1 MAFVPDGGVKKLSEN
16 QLLVW
21 GEVQKKPEI
30 RDTQSGNKFA
40 KFSVVAGPNDDGE
53 KRYID
58 CVVFNKSLV
67 NYCVDLERGDPI
79 FVLGVLES
87 RKHNDKT
94 YHNVKVGFMI
104 SPVVSYGEEPP
115 FAAPND
121 FDAGG
126 APDSGGWAEEDVDD
140 DELPF

>member
-1 MAFVPDGGVKKLSEN
+1 MAFVPDGGVVKFQGNKLEI
-16 QLLVW
+16 W
-21 GEVQKKPEI
+21 GEIQKKPEI
-30 RDTQSGNKFA
+30 RDTQNGGKFA

-115 FAAPND
+115 FASPND

-126 APDSGGWAEEDVDD
+126 PPASGGWAEEDVND

>member
-58 CVVFNKSLV
+58 CVVFNKALV
-67 NYCVDLERGDPI
+67 GYCVDLERGDPI

-94 YHNVKVGFMI
+94 YHNLKVGFMV
-104 SPVVSYGEEPP
+104 SPVVSADVAPP
-115 FAAPND
+115 FASPND

-126 APDSGGWAEEDVDD
+126 APASVGWTEDDVDE